1 MFKKV
6 IVAEDLD
13 SINIAVV
20 QALEALEIQEIE
32 NAKYC
37 DEAFLKIKK
46 AALEQ
51 QPFELLITDLSFK
64 TDHRESKLKSGEE
77 LIAALKKEH
86 PNLKVIVFSI
96 EDKSYRI
103 RSLID
108 TLGVDGYVMKGR
120 NSIPELQKIIEIV
133 YRNEDKP
140 LSSELAH
147 QLSGKRLLEIE
158 AYDIQLLGALASGL
172 TQDEIAQT
180 FKKDAIIPNGTSSI
194 EKRINKLKIY
204 FKANNNVHLI
214 ALAKDIGLI

>member
-20 QALEALEIQEIE
+20 QALEALGIPEIE

-46 AALEQ
+46 AALQE

-64 TDHRESKLKSGEE
+64 TDHRENRLQSGEA
-77 LIAALKKEH
+77 LIAVLKKEQ
-86 PNLKVIVFSI
+86 PSLKVIVFSI

-103 RSLID
+103 QSLID
-108 TLGVDGYVMKGR
+108 TLGVDGYVLKGR
-120 NSIPELQKIIEIV
+120 NSIPELQKTIEKVYFNNDKHLSTGLAHNLSAKRLIEI
-133 YRNEDKP
+133 E
-140 LSSELAH
+140 
-147 QLSGKRLLEIE
+147 G
-158 AYDIQLLGALASGL
+158 YDIQLLSALASGL
-172 TQDEIAQT
+172 TQDEIALA

-214 ALAKDIGLI
+214 ALAKDLGLI